1 MQNFSR
7 TVQIQSK
14 RKEMTVRKRASV
26 QLLSDALKNTWMLKN
41 DRDVEKRPMML
52 GKVWLVTKKDLNVE
66 ESHVE

>member
-1 MQNFSR
+1 
-7 TVQIQSK
+7 
-14 RKEMTVRKRASV
+14 MTVRKRASV